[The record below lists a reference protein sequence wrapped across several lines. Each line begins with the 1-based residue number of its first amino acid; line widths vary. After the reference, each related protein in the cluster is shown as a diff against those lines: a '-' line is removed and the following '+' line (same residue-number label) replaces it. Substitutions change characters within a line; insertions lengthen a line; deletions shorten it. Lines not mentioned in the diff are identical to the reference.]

1 MNASN
6 MVMRSLAY
14 AIASISY
21 FVDMATVDT
30 ILYYIYYTLQ
40 V

>member
-1 MNASN
+1 

-21 FVDMATVDT
+21 FVDMAMIDT
-30 ILYYIYYTLQ
+30 ILYYILYSIS
-40 V
+40 VI